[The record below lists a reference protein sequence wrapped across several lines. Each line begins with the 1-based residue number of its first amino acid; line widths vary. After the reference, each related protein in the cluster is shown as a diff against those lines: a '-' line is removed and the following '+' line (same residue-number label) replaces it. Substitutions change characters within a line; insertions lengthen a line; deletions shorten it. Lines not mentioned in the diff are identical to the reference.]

1 MTDPFDFD
9 SSMDDSWAQFRLSL
23 ADTLADLRQGDRYV
37 LDRPDTP
44 FEENAQA
51 LTFTVTGAGRLR
63 CGLSSEFPKY
73 LWPDQSSVPQALLER
88 GWRALNSGEFTLS
101 VGRRHVDRLAAEA
114 TAVIRDHWQVVHP
127 AFFDRPV
134 RGNDDGAPPADVSV
148 RPSGPAHLQAL
159 VEGVLAQVTCDP
171 ITKDHDGDITFT
183 LGGLTSWLRVRAT
196 ESYVDLFTM
205 LAPDIDTNPHVRAV
219 FDIHGP
225 HWPDV
230 DFVVSHNHAV
240 AQISIDAEVFTPSV
254 VEDAMHAW
262 FKFMRI
268 GAGVIAREI
277 ACAGVTGDVTGAA
290 LDSAE
295 HNDGL
300 PPALM
305 VLLHLDPDG
314 TGVLAPHEV
323 AEICDYDRDAILRYL
338 RISTD
343 ETISWRRAAD
353 DAAERGDVDEARACI
368 HEADGWACTKESLR
382 AGLRAVVLPGDHA
395 RRHKSRPTSPD
406 VNALRPD

>member
-1 MTDPFDFD
+1 MADPFDFD
-9 SSMDDSWAQFRLSL
+9 SSMDNSWARFRLSL
-23 ADTLADLRQGDRYV
+23 ADTLADLKHGERHV
-37 LDRPDTP
+37 LDRPDTV
-44 FEENAQA
+44 FEEHAQA
-51 LTFTVTGAGRLR
+51 LTFTVTRAGRMR
-63 CGLSSEFPKY
+63 CGLSSEFPRY
-73 LWPDQSSVPQALLER
+73 LWPADSDAAEALRER
-88 GWRALNSGEFTLS
+88 GWRELTSGEFTLT
-101 VGRRHVDRLAAEA
+101 VGRRHVDKLAAEA
-114 TAVIRDHWQVVHP
+114 TALIRNQWQVVHP
-127 AFFDRPV
+127 AFFDRSV
-134 RGNDDGAPPADVSV
+134 LDSDDDGAPPADVSV

-183 LGGLTSWLRVRAT
+183 LGGLTSWLRVRTT

-219 FDIHGP
+219 FDLHGP

-230 DFVVSHNHAV
+230 DFVVSRNHAV
-240 AQISIDAEVFTPSV
+240 AQISIDAEVFTPSA
-254 VEDAMHAW
+254 VEDALLAW

-268 GAGVIAREI
+268 GAGLIAREI
-277 ACAGVTGDVTGAA
+277 ACAGATGEVSAVTI
-290 LDSAE
+290 DSAD

-314 TGVLAPHEV
+314 TGVLTPHEV

-343 ETISWRRAAD
+343 EAISWRRAAD
-353 DAAERGDVDEARACI
+353 AAAERGDRDEARACI
-368 HEADGWACTKESLR
+368 HEADGWASTKEALR
-382 AGLRAVVLPGDHA
+382 AGLRAVVLPGDRT
-395 RRHKSRPTSPD
+395 RRKTRTTSSD
-406 VNALRPD
+406 VDALRPD